1 MATLANGQHNGT
13 ILVVDDDR
21 GAMEALSDILEY
33 EGYHVQRA
41 QNGLQALEQLKEN
54 RPRPDLIILD
64 LLMPVM
70 DGWEFRIR
78 QREDAELAKIPVLVV
93 TAIGATAGI
102 DAAGVL
108 HKPVDVDALLRTVA
122 RYCN

>member
-1 MATLANGQHNGT
+1 MINGQHKGT

-33 EGYHVQRA
+33 EGYDVQRA
-41 QNGLQALEQLKEN
+41 HNGLEALEYLHHN
-54 RPRPDLIILD
+54 RPFPNLIVLD

-70 DGWEFRIR
+70 DGWEFRSR
-78 QREDAELAKIPVLVV
+78 QKEDPDLAKVPVLVV
-93 TAIGATAGI
+93 TAIAATAGI
-102 DAAGVL
+102 DAVSVL
-108 HKPVDVDALLRTVA
+108 RKPVDVDALLRTVA

>member
-1 MATLANGQHNGT
+1 MTDGRHKGA

-33 EGYHVQRA
+33 EGYNVQRA
-41 QNGLQALEQLKEN
+41 QNGLQALEYLHTAKPPPN
-54 RPRPDLIILD
+54 LVILD

-70 DGWEFRIR
+70 DGWEFRMR
-78 QREDAELAKIPVLVV
+78 QKEDPELAKVPVLVV

-102 DAAGVL
+102 DAVGVL

>member
-1 MATLANGQHNGT
+1 MNNGRHTGT

-33 EGYHVQRA
+33 EGYRVERA
-41 QNGLQALEQLKEN
+41 QNGLQALEHLKES
-54 RPRPDLIILD
+54 RPGPNLIILD

-70 DGWEFRIR
+70 DGWEFRMR
-78 QREDAELAKIPVLVV
+78 QKEDPALAHIPVLVV
-93 TAIGATAGI
+93 TAIAATAGI

-108 HKPVDVDALLRTVA
+108 RKPIDIDALLRTVA
-122 RYCN
+122 RYCD

>member
-1 MATLANGQHNGT
+1 MTNGQHKGT

-41 QNGLQALEQLKEN
+41 QNGLQALEYLHN
-54 RPRPDLIILD
+54 TRPCPNLIVLD

-70 DGWEFRIR
+70 DGWEFRMR
-78 QREDAELAKIPVLVV
+78 QKQDPELAKVPVLVV
-93 TAIGATAGI
+93 TAIAATAGI
-102 DAAGVL
+102 DAVSVL
-108 HKPVDVDALLRTVA
+108 RKPVDVDALLRTVA

>member
-1 MATLANGQHNGT
+1 MTKGRHTGN

-33 EGYHVQRA
+33 EGYQVERA
-41 QNGLQALEQLKEN
+41 QNGLQALEHLRET
-54 RPRPDLIILD
+54 RPYPNLIILD

-70 DGWEFRIR
+70 DGWEFRTR
-78 QREDAELAKIPVLVV
+78 QKEDPELAKIPVLVV

-102 DAAGVL
+102 DAASVL
-108 HKPVDVDALLRTVA
+108 RKPIDIDALLRAVA
-122 RYCN
+122 RYCD

>member
-1 MATLANGQHNGT
+1 MSNGRHKGT

-33 EGYHVQRA
+33 EGYHVHRA
-41 QNGLQALEQLKEN
+41 QNGLQALEHLQQT
-54 RPRPDLIILD
+54 RPCPSLIILD

-70 DGWEFRIR
+70 DGWEFRMR
-78 QREDAELAKIPVLVV
+78 QKEDPELAQVPVLVV

-102 DAAGVL
+102 DAVDVL

-122 RYCN
+122 RYCD

>member
-1 MATLANGQHNGT
+1 MNKGRHTGT

-33 EGYHVQRA
+33 EGYRVERA
-41 QNGLQALEQLKEN
+41 QNGLQALEQLKET
-54 RPRPDLIILD
+54 RPGPNLIILD

-70 DGWEFRIR
+70 DGWEFRMR
-78 QREDAELAKIPVLVV
+78 QKEDPALAHIPVLVV
-93 TAIGATAGI
+93 TAIAATAGI

-108 HKPVDVDALLRTVA
+108 RKPIDIDALLRTVA
-122 RYCN
+122 RYCD

>member
-1 MATLANGQHNGT
+1 MSTESHSGT

-21 GAMEALSDILEY
+21 GAMEALSDILEF
-33 EGYHVQRA
+33 EGYHVERA
-41 QNGLQALEQLKEN
+41 QNGLQALEHLKET
-54 RPRPDLIILD
+54 RPVPDLIILD

-70 DGWEFRIR
+70 DGWEFRLR
-78 QREDAELAKIPVLVV
+78 QKEDPELATIPVLVV

-108 HKPVDVDALLRTVA
+108 RKPVDIDALLRTVA
-122 RYCN
+122 RYCD

>member
-1 MATLANGQHNGT
+1 MSNGRQKGT

-33 EGYHVQRA
+33 EGYQVQRA
-41 QNGLQALEQLKEN
+41 QNGLQALEHLQQM
-54 RPRPDLIILD
+54 RPHPNLIILD

-70 DGWEFRIR
+70 DGWEFRLR
-78 QREDAELAKIPVLVV
+78 QKEDPELAEVPVLVV
-93 TAIGATAGI
+93 TAIAATAGI
-102 DAAGVL
+102 DAVDVL

-122 RYCN
+122 RYCA

>member
-1 MATLANGQHNGT
+1 MTKGRHSAT

-41 QNGLQALEQLKEN
+41 QDGLQALEHLQTN
-54 RPRPDLIILD
+54 RPYPNLIILD

-70 DGWEFRIR
+70 DGWEFRSR
-78 QREDAELAKIPVLVV
+78 QKQDPELARIPVLVV

-108 HKPVDVDALLRTVA
+108 RKPVDVDALLRMVA
-122 RYCN
+122 RHCD

>member
-1 MATLANGQHNGT
+1 MNNGRHKGT

-41 QNGLQALEQLKEN
+41 QNGLQALEHLRET
-54 RPRPDLIILD
+54 RPCPNLIVLD

-70 DGWEFRIR
+70 DGWEFRMR
-78 QREDAELAKIPVLVV
+78 QKEDPELAKVPVLVV
-93 TAIGATAGI
+93 TAIAATAGL
-102 DAAGVL
+102 DAVGVL
-108 HKPVDVDALLRTVA
+108 RKPVDVDALLRTVA
-122 RYCN
+122 RYCS